1 MRVHIFST
9 ECTYYSSVV
18 PILCG
23 IAPRGYVEPAV
34 EAPAY
39 IRQGGAGSR
48 NKGYLRK
55 RAAHKVR
62 EQARRGSRADRALC
76 LHTKTW
82 R

>member
-34 EAPAY
+34 EAPTY
-39 IRQGGAGSR
+39 IRQTP
-48 NKGYLRK
+48 
-55 RAAHKVR
+55 
-62 EQARRGSRADRALC
+62 DRASAQKRGAPRQTAQRLTGRC
-76 LHTKTW
+76 AQGVGTSPTG
-82 R
+82 